1 MAKRNNSMFSCFE
14 HSKYMSNCLEEP
26 NEIIQQPLNI
36 IDNNLKITH
45 FSPLQ
50 KAGFGDLHKS
60 SPGKPDISLDALPM
74 QS

>member
-1 MAKRNNSMFSCFE
+1 
-14 HSKYMSNCLEEP
+14 MSNCLAELNDVTE
-26 NEIIQQPLNI
+26 QPLNI
-36 IDNNLKITH
+36 IDVDLKITH

-60 SPGKPDISLDALPM
+60 SSGGPDITQDALPM

>member
-1 MAKRNNSMFSCFE
+1 
-14 HSKYMSNCLEEP
+14 MSNCLAEP
-26 NEIIQQPLNI
+26 NDVTEKPLNI
-36 IDNNLKITH
+36 IDVDLKNTH

-60 SPGKPDISLDALPM
+60 NSRGPDITPDALPM